1 MKYILIPTTYH
12 RVFCW
17 PIFQPT
23 SPLWGVL
30 KHPLLWSGS
39 ACDCSQSN
47 PYTTDHVIFLRH
59 IYLAEYWPVVSPTE
73 TRIHEPQLLIWL
85 ACLISISTMLL
96 PFALPIVLHFA
107 ASVWVSHMPSSSSY
121 LSLSLFN
128 LFYIWCCK
136 FPCYS
141 LHTTHPV
148 NLPSPSVPKS
158 VLYVCFSIAALH
170 INSSVPSF

>member
-47 PYTTDHVIFLRH
+47 PYTTDQVIFLRH
-59 IYLAEYWPVVSPTE
+59 IYLAEYRPVVSPTE
-73 TRIHEPQLLIWL
+73 TRIHEPQFLICL
-85 ACLISISTMLL
+85 AWLISISTMLL

-121 LSLSLFN
+121 LSLSLSLIYFTYGVVSFHVTLSIQLTLSTSPPPVSLS
-128 LFYIWCCK
+128 LFSMSVSPLLPYI
-136 FPCYS
+136 
-141 LHTTHPV
+141 
-148 NLPSPSVPKS
+148 
-158 VLYVCFSIAALH
+158 
-170 INSSVPSF
+170 